1 MELKD
6 FVAATITDIA
16 QGIVT
21 AQEKANGKYLVAPR
35 HAVLDKS
42 KSSAQVPFGGGSVL
56 DCIDFD
62 VAVTTTETLD
72 GKASAKIVVIEGNLN
87 TQYEVKNL
95 SRVRFQVYV
104 DWPHPSAP

>member
-16 QGIVT
+16 QGIMD
-21 AQEKANGKYLVAPR
+21 AQGKAGGKYLVAPR
-35 HAVLDKS
+35 HLSADKS
-42 KSSAQVPFGGGSVL
+42 KNAAQVPLGGGSVL

-62 VAVTTTETLD
+62 VAVTTTASID
-72 GKASAKIVVIEGNLN
+72 GKASAKIVVVEGNLN

-104 DWPHPSAP
+104 DWPHP